1 MKHRGKRQSIWMLA
15 VIFAAGL
22 VMGYGAV
29 GLQNVYADSF
39 SDDAGNYYGIEV
51 IGQDENDPSL
61 YSDGD
66 LKYDL
71 AVSGDTTGVEGEDWD
86 IAVTVG
92 IGDDDTMID
101 EEDNYISYFRWDQT
115 FEAGVD
121 YTYDEIDHTVTL
133 KGSSIYEKLKG
144 MNEEDRFV
152 VLRAEIVAHNDRTEL
167 CAATKWVYV
176 RKAGAEY
183 DLPQDRQLVIGDYG
197 WLDHE
202 LEYTVYNSSIPD
214 GDCGY
219 TSVTALTS
227 SDPAIVKVSRDGK
240 DWEYKGLK
248 RGTATLTVTYTDING
263 KSRTASFVVEVVKES
278 VVVNS
283 IELEGDKD
291 TGLPGESIKLSASAS
306 LYTENDVKTE
316 GLEYRWSLG
325 QGAEFA
331 DIAVDPADQSK
342 AVVTFKELPGDQ
354 DSIDESVEVIFEAV
368 YMNGEGK
375 AVTDRAERYLFVTGS
390 YQELQPLQ
398 LEDPYLEPGKS
409 ENMTAAVKLYSLEH
423 PEGISPENVRFEW
436 DYNES
441 DLEITGN
448 GPEFTITRKTN
459 DETELMLTATWTVP
473 GEYGDDNVSDIRY
486 YRFEEI
492 KTELGYYDA
501 VFVNANGMREGEH
514 FLNGQEETFTPEIVL
529 KRYGYTLPQDK
540 YKVTY
545 IAYNDFDDEVTVN
558 PPLSILSGKGITNY
572 DVKIEAVKGK
582 GCTGTLYYDLR
593 LCDRFSMHSAEVTID
608 GQDEWRYVVKP
619 GTTLPQPVV
628 TMNGETL
635 TEGKDYKVVY
645 YDYWKDTEQTEF
657 PTRKGNYYVQVIGL
671 DPYYEVNDEVEV
683 QVGLNN
689 PIRISN
695 KKVTLKYKTLK
706 KKTLKAAP
714 IKATKAVGKV
724 TYKITGA
731 TGKAKIKKATKTA
744 LKKKKIVINTKTGKV
759 TVKKGLAKGT
769 YCFYVKVKVVGTG
782 AYLDDDYLEKATIV
796 VK

>member
-39 SDDAGNYYGIEV
+39 SDDAENYYGIE
-51 IGQDENDPSL
+51 IISQDENDPSL

-86 IAVTVG
+86 LAVTVG
-92 IGDDDTMID
+92 IGDYDTKTD
-101 EEDNYISYFRWDQT
+101 EEDNYITYFRWDQT

-152 VLRAEIVAHNDRTEL
+152 VLRAEILAHNDRTEL
-167 CAATKWVYV
+167 CEATKWVYV
-176 RKAGAEY
+176 NKACVEY
-183 DLPQDRQLVIGDYG
+183 NLPQDQQLVIGDNG

-214 GDCGY
+214 GENGY
-219 TSVTALTS
+219 TSITALTS
-227 SDPAIVKVSRDGK
+227 SDPAIVKIGRDGK
-240 DWEYKGLK
+240 DWEFKGLK
-248 RGTATLTVTYTDING
+248 RGTATLTVTYTDSTG
-263 KSRTASFVVEVVKES
+263 KSRTASFKVEVVKEM
-278 VVVNS
+278 VVADS
-283 IELEGDKD
+283 IELEGGKYM
-291 TGLPGESIKLSASAS
+291 GLPGESIKVSAGAR
-306 LYTENDVKTE
+306 LYTQNNITAE
-316 GLEYRWSLG
+316 GVEYNWSLG
-325 QGAEFA
+325 QGAEYA
-331 DIAVDPADQSK
+331 DIVVDPADHTK
-342 AVVTFKELPGDQ
+342 AVVTFKKLPEGQ
-354 DSIDESVEVIFEAV
+354 DSIDELVEVIFKAV
-368 YMNGEGK
+368 YTNDEGK
-375 AVTDRAERYLFVTGS
+375 TISDGSEFNLFVTGN
-390 YQELQPLQ
+390 YHEIQPLQ
-398 LEDPYLEPGKS
+398 LENPYLEPGGS
-409 ENMTAAVKLYSLEH
+409 ENITAAVKLFSLEH
-423 PEGISPENVRFEW
+423 PEGVSPENVRFDW
-436 DYNES
+436 TYDKD
-441 DLEITGN
+441 DLEITGD

-459 DETELMLTATWTVP
+459 RESDFTLTAIWTIP
-473 GEYGDDNVSDIRY
+473 GEYGDENFSETRD
-486 YRFEEI
+486 YRLDEI

-501 VFVNANGMREGEH
+501 VFVNANGIREGEH

-545 IAYNDFDDEVTVN
+545 TAYNDFDDEVTVK
-558 PPLSILSGKGITNY
+558 PPLSILNGRGITNY
-572 DVKIEAVKGK
+572 DVKIEAVEGK
-582 GCTGTLYYDLR
+582 GCTGTLCYDLR
-593 LCDRFSMHSAEVTID
+593 LCDRFSMHSAEVRID
-608 GQDEWRYVVKP
+608 GQDEWYFVVKP

-635 TEGKDYKVVY
+635 TEGTDYKVVY
-645 YDYWKDTEQTEF
+645 CDYWQDREQTEF

-671 DPYYEVNDEVEV
+671 EPYYEVNDEVEV

-731 TGKAKIKKATKTA
+731 TGKAKIKKATKSA
-744 LKKKKIVINTKTGKV
+744 LKKKKIVINAKTGKV